1 VQHTES
7 SKSSCGPS
15 GPASVSLLRSHW
27 QWRPE
32 WAVDRACLL
41 WYLTFESQ
49 PDLARQAEQVQACLG
64 DVALVDVVPA
74 PWLHL
79 TVDDVG
85 FADELVPGQVEQV
98 VASARASVAG
108 WAPPP
113 ITLGP
118 LAPMDDSVV
127 LAAGPVPELVDLH
140 DRLRAATSGVL
151 GAGAASCLDDFR
163 PHVTLA
169 YLNDA
174 CEPEAVMGPLG
185 PVAASQ
191 VVVAGPRLTLASVTR
206 RDRHYQWTS
215 CAQLTL
221 GASTASA

>member
-1 VQHTES
+1 VEHPQS
-7 SKSSCGPS
+7 SPSPCAPSSPS
-15 GPASVSLLRSHW
+15 DVSLLRDHW
-27 QWRPE
+27 QWLPE
-32 WAVDRACLL
+32 WVVDRVCLL

-49 PDLARQAEQVQACLG
+49 PELARQAEQVQACLG

-79 TVDDVG
+79 TLDDVG
-85 FADELVPGQVEQV
+85 FADELRHDQVEQV
-98 VASARASVAG
+98 VASARTSVAG
-108 WAPPP
+108 WTPPP
-113 ITLGP
+113 IRLGP

-151 GAGAASCLDDFR
+151 GAEAASCLDDFR

-191 VVVAGPRLTLASVTR
+191 VVVAGPRLTLAAVTR
-206 RDRHYQWTS
+206 RDRHYEWTS
-215 CAQLTL
+215 CAELTL
-221 GASTASA
+221 GATTVSV

>member
-1 VQHTES
+1 MKHPES
-7 SKSSCGPS
+7 SPSSCAPS
-15 GPASVSLLRSHW
+15 TRPGVSLLRDHW

-49 PDLARQAEQVQACLG
+49 PELARQAEQVRACLG

-74 PWLHL
+74 PWLHMTL
-79 TVDDVG
+79 DDVG
-85 FADELVPGQVEQV
+85 FADELAADQVELV
-98 VASARASVAG
+98 VSSARASVAG
-108 WAPPP
+108 WVPPP
-113 ITLGP
+113 LTLGP

-127 LAAGPVPELVDLH
+127 LAAGPVTELVDLR
-140 DRLRAATSGVL
+140 DRLRTATTAVL
-151 GAGAASCLDDFR
+151 GAGATSCLDDFR

-174 CEPEAVMGPLG
+174 CEPDAVMGPLG
-185 PVAASQ
+185 PLAASR
-191 VVVAGPRLTLASVTR
+191 VVVAAPRLTLASVTR

-215 CAQLTL
+215 CAQLAL
-221 GASTASA
+221 GSTPVSA